1 MRFTL
6 AQNYRGAA
14 TSKPRPPAAG
24 ADAIA
29 HALNHFS
36 LFELAALQVGQRVR
50 VVRLGRVV
58 AGEIVRLGPV
68 PPLRDGRRVVRDLSN
83 HTMPDAASRRVVVRV
98 QLVGGRTRDVEKKG
112 RELLRTEPQR

>member
-1 MRFTL
+1 MTRFTL

-14 TSKPRPPAAG
+14 APTKRPPAA
-24 ADAIA
+24 AAEA
-29 HALNHFS
+29 TPRHHFS

-83 HTMPDAASRRVVVRV
+83 HTMPDAGSRKVSVRL
-98 QLVGGRTRDVEKKG
+98 QLADGRTRCVEKKG